1 MGNSVNQQEVK
12 IFIDEMSETSDVN
25 DNFLKEDCSNFL
37 KDHGR
42 LLLDKYFESS
52 FVAYFVNLKEIQIL
66 NFIKNT
72 TKYLKFEIEG
82 DSSKNIKFTIDLI
95 YLILQAVYKKY
106 NNFRDLFYFAGN
118 WYITLVQETI
128 ESTSLNED
136 TCTEK
141 HLDIFPLNIIKII
154 VNYINEHILS
164 NKNNDN
170 PVKEFELKYSLI
182 RIIFFIIFYQKSND
196 FLGKNYVEYFDPIKI
211 IFEKILDKQSINK
224 FFSFLFYGF
233 CNGISSIFTFKTEK
247 GIRKEDFENY
257 VKILLNIT
265 VFFIFDINKF
275 FFVPLKEKEFDEVC
289 FENEYNEKIFKYL
302 MNQVYPKEKIND
314 IIKDYND
321 NYQNNFISVLEY
333 NNQVLNEF
341 IISFFSNYEKFNIN
355 YRKLIKIMIIYFFE
369 VYEVNLY

>member
-1 MGNSVNQQEVK
+1 M
-12 IFIDEMSETSDVN
+12 
-25 DNFLKEDCSNFL
+25 
-37 KDHGR
+37 
-42 LLLDKYFESS
+42 
-52 FVAYFVNLKEIQIL
+52 
-66 NFIKNT
+66 
-72 TKYLKFEIEG
+72 
-82 DSSKNIKFTIDLI
+82 
-95 YLILQAVYKKY
+95 
-106 NNFRDLFYFAGN
+106 
-118 WYITLVQETI
+118 
-128 ESTSLNED
+128 
-136 TCTEK
+136 
-141 HLDIFPLNIIKII
+141 
-154 VNYINEHILS
+154 
-164 NKNNDN
+164 
-170 PVKEFELKYSLI
+170 
-182 RIIFFIIFYQKSND
+182 
-196 FLGKNYVEYFDPIKI
+196 
-211 IFEKILDKQSINK
+211 
-224 FFSFLFYGF
+224 FYGF

-369 VYEVNLY
+369 VYEVNLF